1 MNTIIGHG
9 LITEQLRKQ
18 LSQNAISHA
27 YLFTGISGIGKK
39 KMALDFAKRILCQ
52 DQDAPCGHCPACKQ
66 IDLGIYPDLQV
77 IGSDTSI
84 KIAQVREMIGSL
96 GIKPYSGEK
105 RIIIIDD
112 AANMTV
118 EAQNSLLKSLEEP
131 FYYNLFI
138 LLTNKPEGLLP
149 TIRSRCQIYH
159 FKALA
164 QAEVAE
170 ILKRETD
177 FSEAEIQAVLNQAG
191 GSVEKALYLLN
202 NPDILEDRVS
212 LLREF
217 YSLLKGDLLKVFSLS
232 EKLGSDKAKSL
243 EILDFLIHWFYEV
256 SLCKKGFDLPKG
268 QAPGNVHQA
277 FVKILKAEKID
288 QIIKTLFEMMDR
300 IQYNVNL
307 NLQWEKTLI
316 QMIKIQKG

>member
-1 MNTIIGHG
+1 MNKMIGHA
-9 LITEQLRKQ
+9 LITEQLQKQ

-52 DQDAPCGHCPACKQ
+52 SQEAPCGYCPACKQ

-77 IGSDTSI
+77 IGSETSI

-112 AANMTV
+112 AANMTI

-131 FYYNLFI
+131 FSYNLFI
-138 LLTNKPEGLLP
+138 LLTQKPDGLLP

-164 QAEVAE
+164 QTEVAE
-170 ILKRETD
+170 ILKGETD
-177 FSEAEIQAVLNQAG
+177 FSETEIETVLNQAG

-202 NPDILEDRVS
+202 NPDILKDRVE

-232 EKLGSDKAKSL
+232 ENMGSDKTKSL
-243 EILDFLIHWFYEV
+243 ENLNFLIHWFYEV
-256 SLCKKGFDLPKG
+256 SLCKQGFDLPKG
-268 QAPGNVHQA
+268 QEPGNVHQA
-277 FVKILKAEKID
+277 FVKILKSEKID